1 MFGEDGKH
9 VTKYLI
15 KPVEFNEILR
25 QKVKK
30 VLGMGGKPLGKQGFA
45 EGEAHHR
52 KIMKIVGKDF
62 VCEDGKHVAKYL
74 IKPEESHAILR
85 EHAERVCK
93 IIETHW
99 GNNVLRRGK
108 RTSGKP

>member
-1 MFGEDGKH
+1 MFCEGAKR
-9 VTKYLI
+9 VAKNLI
-15 KPVEFNEILR
+15 KPVEFNEFPR
-25 QKVKK
+25 QKAKK
-30 VLGMGGKPLGKQGFA
+30 VLKIGGKPLRKQGSA

-52 KIMKIVGKDF
+52 KTMKNVGNSVF
-62 VCEDGKHVAKYL
+62 CEDGKHVAKYL

-85 EHAERVCK
+85 GKAEKVRK
-93 IIETHW
+93 IIENHW